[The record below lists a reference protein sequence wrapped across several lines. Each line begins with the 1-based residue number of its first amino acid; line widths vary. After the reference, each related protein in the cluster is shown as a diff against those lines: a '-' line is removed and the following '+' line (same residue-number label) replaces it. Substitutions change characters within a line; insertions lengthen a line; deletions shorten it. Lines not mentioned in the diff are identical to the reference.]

1 MNVKRTI
8 TVATVTAVAALASA
22 GLSSS
27 PAMAAHAPANNTT
40 ISSAPKPNVLT
51 WRQCWAG
58 IYAIYRE
65 DGHSIQGAA
74 DAADIACGS
83 SPDKF

>member
-40 ISSAPKPNVLT
+40 ITSAPKPNVLT

-58 IYAIYRE
+58 VYANYRE
-65 DGHSIQGAA
+65 DGYSIQTSETAA
-74 DAADIACGS
+74 DLACGS
-83 SPDKF
+83 SPDKY

>member
-8 TVATVTAVAALASA
+8 TVATVTAVAAIASA

-27 PAMAAHAPANNTT
+27 PAMAHAPAVNTT
-40 ISSAPKPNVLT
+40 ISSAPNPNVLT
-51 WRQCWAG
+51 WRECWAG
-58 IYAIYRE
+58 HYAMYRE

-74 DAADIACGS
+74 SAADVACGAS
-83 SPDKF
+83 EDKF